1 MDVSERIAAALCL
14 VWRGRTAALGGMVH
28 ENDGVLS
35 FLTGLAAAPFNPSL
49 VERSPR
55 DAGAALAAAER
66 LYDAVGLAFGID
78 LDPELHPEVRA
89 AAEAA
94 GLRIIEPRPGMVAT
108 PSEVHEVITP
118 TGLVIRPAEEN
129 LDDVAAVATAGFG
142 GDLAINRA
150 FVADPVFRDPHARIY
165 LAWLDRRPVSTVE
178 TSLQDGVLGIF
189 GVTTVPDARRMGIGG
204 AITAHAVR
212 DRAADTDLAFLQS
225 SRMGHDVYTN
235 LGFRDV
241 SRWEVW
247 SRG

>member
-1 MDVSERIAAALCL
+1 MDTSERIAAALCL
-14 VWRGRTAALGGMVH
+14 MWRGRTAALGGRVY

-35 FLTGLAAAPFNPSL
+35 CLTGLAAAPFNPSL
-49 VERSPR
+49 VERPPR
-55 DAGAALAAAER
+55 DARAALAAAER
-66 LYDAVGLAFGID
+66 LYGTVRLAFGID
-78 LDPELHPEVRA
+78 LDPELHPDVRA
-89 AAEAA
+89 AAEAG

-108 PSEVHEVITP
+108 PSDVQEVITP

-129 LDDVAAVATAGFG
+129 LDDVATVATAGFG

-165 LAWLDRRPVSTVE
+165 LAWLDGRPVSTVE
-178 TSLQDGVLGIF
+178 TSLQDGVLGVF
-189 GVTTVPDARRMGIGG
+189 GVTTVPDARRMGIAG
-204 AITAHAVR
+204 AITAHAVH